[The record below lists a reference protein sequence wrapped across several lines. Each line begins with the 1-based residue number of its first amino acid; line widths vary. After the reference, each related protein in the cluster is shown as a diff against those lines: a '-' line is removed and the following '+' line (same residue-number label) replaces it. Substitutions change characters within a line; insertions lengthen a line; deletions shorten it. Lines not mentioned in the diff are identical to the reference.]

1 MFKALLRVQFA
12 SLWASLTRNTTGKK
26 KKSAGKAVLVAIL
39 FVYILGCFVV
49 MFGGMFYALAEPL
62 SMLGL
67 GWFYFALAGIV
78 AAALCFIGSV
88 FMAQQQLFNARITNC
103 SSPCPYPPRAS
114 SVHAWRRCCS

>member
-67 GWFYFALAGIV
+67 GWFYFCLLYTSD
-78 AAALCFIGSV
+78 AADEL
-88 FMAQQQLFNARITNC
+88 
-103 SSPCPYPPRAS
+103 
-114 SVHAWRRCCS
+114 